1 MGTPDT
7 GPSAVKAEARQ
18 QARARR
24 RSGPSPDPV
33 LLARRAHDLV
43 MGFPGARRVT
53 CYASYGTEP
62 STDAMRSMLD
72 ASGFEVLL
80 PRVAGDRLEW
90 VLDEGATTMS
100 SMGIEEP
107 TGPAVSL
114 LPARALLIPALAV
127 TALGDRLGK
136 GGGFYDRVLAELGD
150 DRPEVIAVVGDADVV
165 EHVPS
170 QEHDQRV
177 DWIVTPTRVIE
188 CRGAHG

>member
-1 MGTPDT
+1 
-7 GPSAVKAEARQ
+7 
-18 QARARR
+18 
-24 RSGPSPDPV
+24 
-33 LLARRAHDLV
+33 
-43 MGFPGARRVT
+43 
-53 CYASYGTEP
+53 
-62 STDAMRSMLD
+62 MRSMLD
-72 ASGFEVLL
+72 ASGFDVLL

-107 TGPAVSL
+107 AGPAVSL

-188 CRGAHG
+188 CRGTHG